1 MRSVNAEF
9 KDIRAGL
16 WESLNSNCPSG
27 AAAEADN
34 VDFPAEGGVR
44 SRAGFETLNLVTT
57 GTPDFMGPVRY
68 SNGDFALR
76 VGSNGEYTSLQGW
89 MSKNSLTPTGSVT
102 GRGAFAAL
110 PLEDDII
117 FAHKGPLRFSG
128 AREEAS
134 KVAYFEVEATAAST
148 EYEVDAGVIKATY
161 KSVATID
168 PSIKL
173 DLSGVETT
181 SGTFTQTQLVI
192 RTDTRSWVED
202 EEYKDYLT
210 THSLPFQTYV
220 YVLNNANTVDGL
232 AGNLHLM
239 GPLWNPKDNSP
250 AIPENGL
257 GGAGRSSGDG
267 KGTWRPL
274 IRKDG
279 TLRDRVIE
287 MEYHYNAY
295 PPNPLYNLEVQKLQA
310 EYNRKLAEHTQKV
323 ALETTRVY
331 IANQIALGLKAAAL
345 VAGKPVSDISVL
357 GTVVRVAGATAAVA
371 QDTGAGNLVR
381 ATFQTTDS
389 VGNLPPRANEG
400 DKVFVDKVLFTFKSG
415 VWVESPAVDVSFS
428 NEALSRG
435 KANGYLKAG
444 DATVF
449 DIRPPKAGVYDYLKD
464 IIGDHTPVALDSRGG
479 RLVLTTDRGVFVS
492 AIGAPLDFFPSSSLT
507 TNPSDGFFLNVVTS
521 TYDRIR
527 ASLLVEDRLL
537 LATNRRC
544 YLVRL
549 GSASDTVLSRLEVQ
563 GPGQDSSVFLVS
575 TVLGPL
581 MVTQDEARGFMKFS
595 LFQASPEGTRYTS
608 IPYVQQML
616 SDKER
621 TYRATAVTSNTRGT
635 SVCVGFNN
643 GTCWLIDI
651 SETPRVRT
659 YSGRGTGWIGYVE
672 DTLTSITTFNNS
684 TYQVKAQREGTSVDM
699 PESGIPQAR
708 ITFHAPPEW
717 RSYAPDSRYTFK
729 QAAAWVN
736 YGPITLAAGGV
747 VRSFDGKDYNANIPV
762 HLHGERQVTVATSD
776 GTRHTSGPWHIKA
789 VQYTL
794 LVRNGKTPASW

>member
-16 WESLNSNCPSG
+16 WEALNSNCPSG

-34 VDFPAEGGVR
+34 VDFPSEGGVR
-44 SRAGFETLNLVTT
+44 SRAGFKTLNSVTS
-57 GTPDFMGPVRY
+57 GKPDFMGPVRY
-68 SNGDFALR
+68 SNGEFALR
-76 VGSNGEYTSLQGW
+76 INDGSGHTSYQGW
-89 MSKNSLTPTGSVT
+89 MSQDALSPTGSVT
-102 GRGAFAAL
+102 PLGAFAAL

-128 AREEAS
+128 ARQEAS
-134 KVAYFEVEATAAST
+134 KVAFFEVEATAAST
-148 EYEVDAGVIKATY
+148 EYTVDAGVIQAKYT
-161 KSVATID
+161 SVSTVD

-173 DLSGVETT
+173 DLSGVETV
-181 SGTFTQTQLVI
+181 SGTFTQTQLII
-192 RTDTRSWVED
+192 RTNTTSWVED
-202 EEYKDYLT
+202 EEFPDYLT
-210 THSLPFQTYV
+210 THSLPFQKYL

-232 AGNLHLM
+232 GGNLHLM
-239 GPLWNPKDNSP
+239 GPLWNPKDNDP
-250 AIPENGL
+250 VIPENGL
-257 GGAGRSSGDG
+257 GGAGAASGDG

-279 TLRDRVIE
+279 TLKGRIIE

-295 PPNPLYNLEVQKLQA
+295 PPNPLYNQEVQKLQA

-331 IANQIALGLKAAAL
+331 IANQIASELRAAAL
-345 VAGKPVSDISVL
+345 LAGKPISDIQVL
-357 GTVVRVAGATAAVA
+357 GTVVRVEGATAALA
-371 QDTGAGNLVR
+371 QNTGSGNLVR

-389 VGNLPPRANEG
+389 VGNLPPRALEG
-400 DKVFVDKVLFTFKSG
+400 DKVFVDKVLFTFRSG

-435 KANGYLKAG
+435 KADGYLKSG

-492 AIGAPLDFFPSSSLT
+492 AVGAPLDFFPASSLT

-549 GSASDTVLSRLEVQ
+549 GSASETVLSRPEVQ
-563 GPGQDSSVFLVS
+563 GPGQDASVFLVS
-575 TVLGPL
+575 TVMGPL
-581 MVTQDEARGFMKFS
+581 MVTQDQTRGLMKFS

-608 IPYVQQML
+608 LPFVQQML
-616 SDKER
+616 SDRER

-635 SVCVGFNN
+635 SVCVGFDN

-659 YSGRGTGWIGYVE
+659 YSGLGTGWIGYVE
-672 DTLTSITTFNNS
+672 DTLTTLTAYDNG
-684 TYQVKAQREGTSVDM
+684 TYRMRVQMEGTTLDM
-699 PESGIPQAR
+699 PGSVIPRAR

-729 QAAAWVN
+729 QAAVWVN
-736 YGPITLAAGGV
+736 HGPVTLTVGGV
-747 VRSFDGKDYNANIPV
+747 TRSFDGKDYNANLPT
-762 HLHGERQVTVATSD
+762 HLHGERQVTVSTSD
-776 GTRHTSGPWHIKA
+776 AAKHTSGPWHIKA
-789 VQYTL
+789 AQYTL